1 MCVLFIFEV
10 KSLEVADEK
19 KKERKV
25 MSPGRFLASL
35 LSDDEKSIK
44 DPDDDKH
51 NRGGNAPDPKSDD
64 ISGDDANDGPTN
76 RPPTFPCLPGMTY
89 RYTEKPLFTRMDA
102 AT

>member
-51 NRGGNAPDPKSDD
+51 NRGGNAPDPWQKVM
-64 ISGDDANDGPTN
+64 IFLAMM
-76 RPPTFPCLPGMTY
+76 LMTV
-89 RYTEKPLFTRMDA
+89 RRTDHLHFRVFRG
-102 AT
+102 